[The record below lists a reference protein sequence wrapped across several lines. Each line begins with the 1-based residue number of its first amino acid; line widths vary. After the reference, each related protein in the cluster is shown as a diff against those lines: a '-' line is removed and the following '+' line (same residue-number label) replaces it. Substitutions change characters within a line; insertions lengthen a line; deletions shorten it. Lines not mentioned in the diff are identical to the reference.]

1 MVSTGD
7 ERRDEQ
13 FAHRFAASF
22 LVPAE
27 AARRELGAHR
37 RDLSI
42 DELGLLKQRWG
53 LSMQGWIRRASDLGI
68 ISTDLYR
75 TLNIQFR
82 SRGWN
87 RKEPGPIHGERIAR
101 PVPQARAARPVRGHD
116 HFGRGRAP
124 LPGRLQLVAR
134 APGKPACP
142 SVNSRDNQSTSGTA
156 CSAEAVIGVD
166 ADETDWWDAVAGDD
180 VE

>member
-1 MVSTGD
+1 MVSSGD

-68 ISTDLYR
+68 ISADRYR
-75 TLNIQFR
+75 TLNVLFR
-82 SRGWN
+82 SRHWN
-87 RKEPGPIHGERIAR
+87 RKEPVPYTASESPALFRRLVLRAQSEDMITSAEAERLYPGASSGSERAGEAR
-101 PVPQARAARPVRGHD
+101 VSLRELARQPVDERHRV
-116 HFGRGRAP
+116 
-124 LPGRLQLVAR
+124 L
-134 APGKPACP
+134 
-142 SVNSRDNQSTSGTA
+142 
-156 CSAEAVIGVD
+156 AEAVIGVD
-166 ADETDWWDAVAGDD
+166 ADETDWWDTVAGDD